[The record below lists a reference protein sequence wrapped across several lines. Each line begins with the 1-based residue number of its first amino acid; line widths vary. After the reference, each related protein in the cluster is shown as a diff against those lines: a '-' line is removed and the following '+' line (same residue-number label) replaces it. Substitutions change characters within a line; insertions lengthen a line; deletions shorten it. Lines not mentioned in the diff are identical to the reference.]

1 MTRIIISLS
10 GGYLLLSVKT
20 FTCYIFFLSGFSF
33 TYIQDSSLPL
43 PPASQTVRHQP
54 GNYCRELASVHS
66 QLLDSNQKILVSER
80 KSLTTKLRALDLAF
94 LKNILFPFRHVLFRF
109 FHLSFY
115 FTSANQGQSF
125 QKSINLSEKCECLP
139 GMPYLQIKPNK
150 ILRY

>member
-1 MTRIIISLS
+1 MTRIIISLT
-10 GGYLLLSVKT
+10 GGYLLLSVKN

-43 PPASQTVRHQP
+43 PPASQTLRHQP
-54 GNYCRELASVHS
+54 GNYCIELTSAQS
-66 QLLDSNQKILVSER
+66 QLLDSNPEILVSER
-80 KSLTTKLRALDLAF
+80 KPLTTKLRALYLTF

-109 FHLSFY
+109 FYLSFY
-115 FTSANQGQSF
+115 FTSTNQGQSF

-139 GMPYLQIKPNK
+139 EIPYLQIKPNK